1 MRVGIV
7 GVGFMGATHAAGWAK
22 TPAEIVGFTA
32 ETQTEAVAIS
42 EQYETNTYRSL
53 EDMLPDVDVVDICSP
68 THLHHEMALKAA
80 AAGKH
85 IVCEKPLARTT
96 KQAREILAACQKA
109 GVQLLVA
116 HVVRF
121 FPEYAL
127 ARSAVAE
134 GQIGKPGLIRLH
146 RGSYRPKKPAG
157 NWFLDE
163 VKSGGILMDLMI
175 HDYDYARW
183 VAGDV
188 ESVSARRVTQR
199 HPEAPVDYGLV
210 ILSHRSGAL
219 SHIAGAWAYPP
230 PTFRT
235 HLEIAGD
242 QGLIQFDSDAT
253 APIQNLILKTSGA
266 SGSDAPDVGLPS
278 SPVSESPYTTQ
289 LKEFY
294 RALADGAAAR
304 VSAADGLAA
313 VQIAEAALES
323 AHTGQ
328 PVRLQPL
335 PEAS

>member
-1 MRVGIV
+1 MKVGIV
-7 GVGFMGATHAAGWAK
+7 GVGFMGTTHAAGWAD
-22 TPAEIVGFTA
+22 TPATITGFTA
-32 ETQTEAVAIS
+32 ATQQETGTLAKRYNAKV
-42 EQYETNTYRSL
+42 YPSL
-53 EDMLPDVDVVDICSP
+53 NEMLPDVDVVDICSP

-96 KQAREILAACQKA
+96 EQAQEIVAACRKV

-127 ARSAVAE
+127 AHSAVAE
-134 GQIGKPGLIRLH
+134 GQIGKPGVLRLH

-163 VKSGGILMDLMI
+163 AKSGGILMDLMI

-183 VAGDV
+183 VAGEV
-188 ESVSARRVTQR
+188 ETVSARRVTEL
-199 HPEAPVDYGLV
+199 HPDAPVDYGLV
-210 ILSHRSGAL
+210 ILGHRSGAL
-219 SHIAGAWAYPP
+219 SHISGAWAYPP

-242 QGLIQFDSDAT
+242 RGLIEFDSDGT
-253 APIQNLILKTSGA
+253 APIQNFIIKSG
-266 SGSDAPDVGLPS
+266 GDAPDVGLPS

-289 LKEFY
+289 IKEFY
-294 RALADGAAAR
+294 AALTEGQPTR
-304 VSAADGLAA
+304 VSATDGLVA
-313 VQIAEAALES
+313 VQIAEAALQS
-323 AHTGQ
+323 ARTNQ
-328 PVRLQPL
+328 PVQLQPL
-335 PEAS
+335 GQAVP

>member
-1 MRVGIV
+1 V
-7 GVGFMGATHAAGWAK
+7 
-22 TPAEIVGFTA
+22 
-32 ETQTEAVAIS
+32 
-42 EQYETNTYRSL
+42 
-53 EDMLPDVDVVDICSP
+53 
-68 THLHHEMALKAA
+68 
-80 AAGKH
+80 
-85 IVCEKPLARTT
+85 
-96 KQAREILAACQKA
+96 AACRKA

-127 ARSAVAE
+127 AHAAVAE
-134 GQIGKPGLIRLH
+134 GQIGKPGVIRLH

-183 VAGDV
+183 VAGEV
-188 ESVSARRVTQR
+188 ETVSARRVTQR
-199 HPEAPVDYGLV
+199 HPDAPIDYGLV

-230 PTFRT
+230 PAFRT

-242 QGLIQFDSDAT
+242 RGLIEFDSDGT
-253 APIQNLILKTSGA
+253 APIQDLILKS
-266 SGSDAPDVGLPS
+266 SGSNAPDVALPS

-289 LKEFY
+289 IKEFY
-294 RALADGAAAR
+294 RALSDGTPAR
-304 VSAADGLAA
+304 VNATDGLAA

-323 AHTGQ
+323 AHSGQ
-328 PVRLQPL
+328 PVTLQSL
-335 PEAS
+335 AEVQ

>member
-1 MRVGIV
+1 MKIGIV
-7 GVGFMGATHAAGWAK
+7 GAGFMGTTHAAGWAD
-22 TPAEIVGFTA
+22 TPAMIVGFAA
-32 ETQTEAVAIS
+32 ETPVEADALAKRHD
-42 EQYETNTYRSL
+42 TNVYTSL
-53 EDMLPDVDVVDICSP
+53 DEMLPEVDVLDICSP
-68 THLHHEMALKAA
+68 THLHYEMALKAA

-85 IVCEKPLARTT
+85 IICEKPLARTT
-96 KQAREILAACQKA
+96 RQAQEIVTACRKS

-127 ARSAVAE
+127 AQAAVAE
-134 GQIGKPGLIRLH
+134 GQIGKPGVIRLQ

-183 VAGDV
+183 VAGEV
-188 ESVSARRVTQR
+188 ESVSARRVTEL
-199 HPEAPVDYGLV
+199 HLDAPIDYGLV

-219 SHIAGAWAYPP
+219 SHIAGSWAYPP

-242 QGLIQFDSDAT
+242 RGLIEFDSDGT

-266 SGSDAPDVGLPS
+266 DAPDVGLPS

-289 LKEFY
+289 IKEFY
-294 RALADGAAAR
+294 EALADGKTAR
-304 VSAADGLAA
+304 VSATDGLAA

-335 PEAS
+335 AEAQ

>member
-1 MRVGIV
+1 MKVGIV
-7 GVGFMGATHAAGWAK
+7 GVGSMGVTHAAGWAE
-22 TPAEIVGFTA
+22 TPAQLVGFTA
-32 ETQTEAVAIS
+32 ETQREAGAVAA
-42 EQYETNTYRSL
+42 QYKARIFPSL
-53 EDMLPDVDVVDICSP
+53 DQMLAEIDVLDICSP

-85 IVCEKPLARTT
+85 IICEKPLARTT
-96 KQAREILAACQKA
+96 EEAQEIVAACQKA
-109 GVQLLVA
+109 GIQLMVA

-127 ARSAVAE
+127 ARAAVVE
-134 GQIGKPGLIRLH
+134 GQIGKPGVIRLH

-163 VKSGGILMDLMI
+163 QKSGGILMDLMI

-188 ESVSARRVTQR
+188 ETVSARRVTEV
-199 HPEAPVDYGLV
+199 HPDAPIDYGLV

-242 QGLIQFDSDAT
+242 RGLIEFDSDGT
-253 APIQNLILKTSGA
+253 SPIQNLILKSGGA
-266 SGSDAPDVGLPS
+266 DAPDVALPS

-289 LKEFY
+289 IKEFY
-294 RALADGAAAR
+294 NALAGGKPAR
-304 VSAADGLAA
+304 VSAADGLVA
-313 VQIAEAALES
+313 VQIAEAAIQS
-323 AHTGQ
+323 ARSGQ
-328 PVRLQPL
+328 PVTLQAL
-335 PEAS
+335 AEAS

>member
-1 MRVGIV
+1 MKVGIV
-7 GVGFMGATHAAGWAK
+7 GAGFMGTTHAAGWAE
-22 TPAEIVGFTA
+22 TPAEIVGFIA
-32 ETQTEAVAIS
+32 ETTQESGALAKRYNAKVYPSID
-42 EQYETNTYRSL
+42 N
-53 EDMLPDVDVVDICSP
+53 MLPDVDVIDICSP
-68 THLHHEMALKAA
+68 THLHHEMVLKAA
-80 AAGKH
+80 GAGKH

-96 KQAREILAACQKA
+96 GQAQEMVIVCEEA

-127 ARSAVAE
+127 AHSTVVE
-134 GQIGKPGLIRLH
+134 GQVGRPAVIRLH

-163 VKSGGILMDLMI
+163 EKSGGILMDLMI

-183 VAGDV
+183 VAGEV
-188 ESVSARRVTQR
+188 ESVSARRVTEL
-199 HPEAPVDYGLV
+199 HADAPVDYGLV

-235 HLEIAGD
+235 RLEIAGD
-242 QGLIQFDSDAT
+242 RGLIEFDSENT
-253 APIQNLILKTSGA
+253 APIQNLILKTG
-266 SGSDAPDVGLPS
+266 GSDAPDVALPS

-289 LKEFY
+289 IKEFY
-294 RALADGAAAR
+294 SALAEGKTTR
-304 VSAADGLAA
+304 VSATDGLAA
-313 VQIAEAALES
+313 VQIAEAAIQS

-328 PVRLQPL
+328 PVKLQPL
-335 PEAS
+335 AEAS

>member
-1 MRVGIV
+1 L
-7 GVGFMGATHAAGWAK
+7 A
-22 TPAEIVGFTA
+22 
-32 ETQTEAVAIS
+32 
-42 EQYETNTYRSL
+42 
-53 EDMLPDVDVVDICSP
+53 DVDVLDICSP
-68 THLHHEMALKAA
+68 THLHREMALKAA

-96 KQAREILAACQKA
+96 QEAQEIVTACRKA

-127 ARSAVAE
+127 AHSAVVE
-134 GQIGKPGLIRLH
+134 GQIGRPGVIRLH

-183 VAGDV
+183 IAGEV
-188 ESVSARRVTQR
+188 ESVSARRVTEL
-199 HPEAPVDYGLV
+199 HLEAPVDYGLV

-242 QGLIQFDSDAT
+242 RGLIEFDSDGT
-253 APIQNLILKTSGA
+253 APIQNLILKSG
-266 SGSDAPDVGLPS
+266 GSDAPDVAVPS

-289 LKEFY
+289 IKEFY
-294 RALADGAAAR
+294 RALADGQAAR
-304 VSAADGLAA
+304 VSATDGLVA
-313 VQIAEAALES
+313 VQIAEAALQS
-323 AHTGQ
+323 ARTGQ
-328 PVRLQPL
+328 PVRLESLIEVQ
-335 PEAS
+335 

>member
-1 MRVGIV
+1 MKVGIV
-7 GVGFMGATHAAGWAK
+7 GVGFMGTTHAAGWAE

-32 ETQTEAVAIS
+32 ETKKEASSLA
-42 EQYETNTYRSL
+42 EQYDVKAVSSL
-53 EDMLPDVDVVDICSP
+53 DEMLPKVDVVDICSP
-68 THLHHEMALKAA
+68 THLHYEMALKAA

-96 KQAREILAACQKA
+96 RQAREIVSACQKA

-127 ARSAVAE
+127 ARAAVAE
-134 GQIGKPGLIRLH
+134 GQIGKPGVIRLH

-188 ESVSARRVTQR
+188 ETVSARRVTER
-199 HPEAPVDYGLV
+199 HLEAPVDYGLV
-210 ILSHRSGAL
+210 ILGHRSGAL

-235 HLEIAGD
+235 HLEIAGER
-242 QGLIQFDSDAT
+242 GLIQFDSDGT
-253 APIQNLILKTSGA
+253 APIQNLILKTG
-266 SGSDAPDVGLPS
+266 GVDAPDVALPS
-278 SPVSESPYTTQ
+278 SPVSEGPYTTQ
-289 LKEFY
+289 IKEFY
-294 RALADGAAAR
+294 SALADGVAAR
-304 VSAADGLAA
+304 VSGIDGLAA
-313 VQIAEAALES
+313 VQIAEAAIQS
-323 AHTGQ
+323 AHSGQ
-328 PVRLQPL
+328 PVTLQPL
-335 PEAS
+335 AEAA

>member
-1 MRVGIV
+1 MKVGIV
-7 GVGFMGATHAAGWAK
+7 GAGFMGTTHAAGWAE
-22 TPAEIVGFTA
+22 TPAEIIGFIA
-32 ETQTEAVAIS
+32 ETTQESGTLAKRYNAKVYPS
-42 EQYETNTYRSL
+42 FD
-53 EDMLPDVDVVDICSP
+53 DMLPEVDVIDICSP
-68 THLHHEMALKAA
+68 THLHHEMVLKAA

-96 KQAREILAACQKA
+96 NQAQEMLAACEKA

-127 ARSAVAE
+127 ARSAVVE
-134 GQIGKPGLIRLH
+134 GQVGKPAVIRLH

-163 VKSGGILMDLMI
+163 EKSGGILMDLMI

-183 VAGDV
+183 VAGEV
-188 ESVSARRVTQR
+188 ESVSARRVTEL
-199 HPEAPVDYGLV
+199 HPDAPIDYGLV

-242 QGLIQFDSDAT
+242 RGLIEFDSEGT
-253 APIQNLILKTSGA
+253 APIQNLILKTG
-266 SGSDAPDVGLPS
+266 GSDAPDVALPS

-289 LKEFY
+289 IKEFY
-294 RALADGAAAR
+294 SALAEGKPAR
-304 VSAADGLAA
+304 VSATDGLVA
-313 VQIAEAALES
+313 VQIAEAAIQS
-323 AHTGQ
+323 SHTGQ
-328 PVRLQPL
+328 PVKLHPVA
-335 PEAS
+335 EAS

>member
-1 MRVGIV
+1 MKVGIV
-7 GVGFMGATHAAGWAK
+7 GAGFMGTTHAAGWAA
-22 TPAEIVGFTA
+22 TPAKIAGFTA
-32 ETQTEAVAIS
+32 ETQKEAA
-42 EQYETNTYRSL
+42 SL
-53 EDMLPDVDVVDICSP
+53 AQSYNAKVYPSLDELILDVDVVDICSP
-68 THLHHEMALKAA
+68 THLHHGMVLKAA
-80 AAGKH
+80 EAGKH

-96 KQAREILAACQKA
+96 GQAQEMVVACEKA

-127 ARSAVAE
+127 AHSAVLE
-134 GQIGKPGLIRLH
+134 GQVGKPAVIRLH

-163 VKSGGILMDLMI
+163 EKSGGILMDLMI

-183 VAGDV
+183 VAGEV
-188 ESVSARRVTQR
+188 ESVSARRVTEL
-199 HPEAPVDYGLV
+199 HPDAPVDYGLV
-210 ILSHRSGAL
+210 ILRHRSGAL

-235 HLEIAGD
+235 LLEIAGD
-242 QGLIQFDSDAT
+242 RGLIEFDSDGT
-253 APIQNLILKTSGA
+253 APIQNLILKTSG
-266 SGSDAPDVGLPS
+266 SDAPDVALPS

-289 LKEFY
+289 IKEFY
-294 RALADGAAAR
+294 SALAEGQTTR
-304 VSAADGLAA
+304 VSATDGLVA

-328 PVRLQPL
+328 PVKLEPL
-335 PEAS
+335 AEAS

>member
-1 MRVGIV
+1 MKVGIV
-7 GVGFMGATHAAGWAK
+7 GVGFMGTTHAAGWAE

-32 ETQTEAVAIS
+32 ETKKEASSLA
-42 EQYETNTYRSL
+42 EQYDVKAVSSL
-53 EDMLPDVDVVDICSP
+53 DEMLPKVDVVDICSP
-68 THLHHEMALKAA
+68 THLHYEMALKAA

-96 KQAREILAACQKA
+96 RQAREIVSACRKA

-127 ARSAVAE
+127 AHAAVAE
-134 GQIGKPGLIRLH
+134 GQIGKPGVIRLH

-188 ESVSARRVTQR
+188 ETVSARRVTER
-199 HPEAPVDYGLV
+199 HIEATVDYGLV
-210 ILSHRSGAL
+210 ILGHRSGAL

-242 QGLIQFDSDAT
+242 RGLIAFDSDGT
-253 APIQNLILKTSGA
+253 APIQNLTN
-266 SGSDAPDVGLPS
+266 
-278 SPVSESPYTTQ
+278 SE
-289 LKEFY
+289 
-294 RALADGAAAR
+294 
-304 VSAADGLAA
+304 
-313 VQIAEAALES
+313 
-323 AHTGQ
+323 
-328 PVRLQPL
+328 
-335 PEAS
+335 

>member
-1 MRVGIV
+1 MKVGIV
-7 GVGFMGATHAAGWAK
+7 GVGGMGTTHASGWAE
-22 TPAEIVGFTA
+22 TPVQIVGFTA
-32 ETQTEAVAIS
+32 ETPNEADVLAGR
-42 EQYETNTYRSL
+42 YDTNIYASL
-53 EDMLPDVDVVDICSP
+53 DEMLPDVDVVDICSP
-68 THLHHEMALKAA
+68 THLHYDMALMAA

-85 IVCEKPLARTT
+85 IICEKPLARTT
-96 KQAREILAACQKA
+96 RQAQEIVAACQKA

-127 ARSAVAE
+127 AHSAVAE
-134 GQIGKPGLIRLH
+134 GQIGKPGVIRLH

-183 VAGDV
+183 IAGEV
-188 ESVSARRVTQR
+188 ESVSARRVTER
-199 HPEAPVDYGLV
+199 HIEAPVDYGLV

-230 PTFRT
+230 PIIRT

-242 QGLIQFDSDAT
+242 RGLIEFDSDST
-253 APIQNLILKTSGA
+253 APIQNLILK
-266 SGSDAPDVGLPS
+266 SGSSHAPDVALPS

-289 LKEFY
+289 IKEFY
-294 RALADGAAAR
+294 AALAEGKPAR

-313 VQIAEAALES
+313 VQIADAALES
-323 AHTGQ
+323 AHSGR
-328 PVRLQPL
+328 PVKLQPL
-335 PEAS
+335 MEVS

>member
-1 MRVGIV
+1 MKIGIV
-7 GVGFMGATHAAGWAK
+7 GAGFMGTTHAAGWAD
-22 TPAEIVGFTA
+22 TPATIVGFTA
-32 ETQTEAVAIS
+32 ETPQEAKSLAKH
-42 EQYETNTYRSL
+42 YRTHVYSSL
-53 EDMLPDVDVVDICSP
+53 DEMLPDVDVVDICSP
-68 THLHHEMALKAA
+68 THLHYEMALKAA

-96 KQAREILAACQKA
+96 RQAREIVKACQKA

-127 ARSAVAE
+127 AHAAVVE
-134 GQIGKPGLIRLH
+134 GQIGKPAVLRLH

-183 VAGDV
+183 IAGEV
-188 ESVSARRVTQR
+188 ESVSARRVTQL
-199 HPEAPVDYGLV
+199 HPDAPVDYGLV

-242 QGLIQFDSDAT
+242 RGLIEFDSDGT
-253 APIQNLILKTSGA
+253 APIQNLILRTA
-266 SGSDAPDVGLPS
+266 GSDAPDVALPS

-294 RALADGAAAR
+294 GALAEGKTAR
-304 VSAADGLAA
+304 VSATDGLVA

-328 PVRLQPL
+328 PVKLQPVV
-335 PEAS
+335 EA

>member
-7 GVGFMGATHAAGWAK
+7 GVGFMGTTHAAGWTA
-22 TPAEIVGFTA
+22 TPAQLVGFTA
-32 ETQTEAVAIS
+32 ETKQEAG
-42 EQYETNTYRSL
+42 SL
-53 EDMLPDVDVVDICSP
+53 ANKYDAKVYPSLDEMLHEVDVVDICSP
-68 THLHHEMALKAA
+68 THLHHEMVLKAA
-80 AAGKH
+80 SARKH

-96 KQAREILAACQKA
+96 EQAQEIVTACRKA
-109 GVQLLVA
+109 GIQLLVA

-134 GQIGKPGLIRLH
+134 GQIGKPGVIRLH

-183 VAGDV
+183 VAGEV
-188 ESVSARRVTQR
+188 ESVSARRVTEL
-199 HPEAPVDYGLV
+199 HPDAPVDYGLV

-235 HLEIAGD
+235 HLEIAGER
-242 QGLIQFDSDAT
+242 GLIEFDSEDT
-253 APIQNLILKTSGA
+253 APIQNLIFRSG
-266 SGSDAPDVGLPS
+266 GSDAPDVALPS

-289 LKEFY
+289 IKEFY
-294 RALADGAAAR
+294 AALADGAAVR
-304 VSAADGLAA
+304 VSATDGLAA
-313 VQIAEAALES
+313 VQIADAAIQS
-323 AHTGQ
+323 AHSGR
-328 PVRLQPL
+328 PVKLQPL
-335 PEAS
+335 AELS

>member
-7 GVGFMGATHAAGWAK
+7 GVGFMGTTHAAGWAE
-22 TPAEIVGFTA
+22 TPAEIAGFTA
-32 ETQTEAVAIS
+32 ETQNEAGKLAK
-42 EQYETNTYRSL
+42 QYNATVYSSFEEL
-53 EDMLPDVDVVDICSP
+53 LPHVDVVDICSP

-109 GVQLLVA
+109 GVQLLIA

-134 GQIGKPGLIRLH
+134 GQIGKPGVIRLH

-188 ESVSARRVTQR
+188 ETVSARRVTER
-199 HPEAPVDYGLV
+199 HLEAPVDYGLV
-210 ILSHRSGAL
+210 ILGHRSGAL

-242 QGLIQFDSDAT
+242 RGLIEFDSAGT
-253 APIQNLILKTSGA
+253 SPIQNLMLKSAGD
-266 SGSDAPDVGLPS
+266 SPDVGLPS
-278 SPVSESPYTTQ
+278 SPVSESPYTIQ
-289 LKEFY
+289 IKEFY
-294 RALADGAAAR
+294 RAIVDGAAAR
-304 VSAADGLAA
+304 VSAAD
-313 VQIAEAALES
+313 
-323 AHTGQ
+323 
-328 PVRLQPL
+328 
-335 PEAS
+335 

>member
-1 MRVGIV
+1 MKVGIV
-7 GVGFMGATHAAGWAK
+7 GAGSMGTTHAAGWAE

-32 ETQTEAVAIS
+32 ETQQEASALAKRCNAKVYPDLDA
-42 EQYETNTYRSL
+42 L
-53 EDMLPDVDVVDICSP
+53 LADVDVLDICSP

-96 KQAREILAACQKA
+96 KQAQEIVNACLKA
-109 GVQLLVA
+109 GVQLLIA

-121 FPEYAL
+121 FPQYTL
-127 ARSAVAE
+127 AHSAVVE
-134 GQIGKPGLIRLH
+134 GQIGNPAVIRLH

-163 VKSGGILMDLMI
+163 EKSGGILMDLMI

-183 VAGDV
+183 VAGEV
-188 ESVSARRVTQR
+188 ETVSARRVTEL
-199 HPEAPVDYGLV
+199 HPDAPIDYGLV

-242 QGLIQFDSDAT
+242 RGLIEFDSDGT
-253 APIQNLILKTSGA
+253 APIQNLILKTGQ
-266 SGSDAPDVGLPS
+266 SDAPDVALPS
-278 SPVSESPYTTQ
+278 SPVSESPYTIQ
-289 LKEFY
+289 IKEFY
-294 RALADGAAAR
+294 GALADGKTTR
-304 VSAADGLAA
+304 VSATDGLVA
-313 VQIAEAALES
+313 VQIAEAALQS

-328 PVRLQPL
+328 PVKLQPL
-335 PEAS
+335 AEAQ